1 MAEVLDADLASRAK
15 SELEQSPVPAL
26 RKLSVQQSG
35 ESLVIRGRVS
45 RFYYKQLAQETVRA
59 VSGGLRVV
67 NSVEVLMSG
76 A

>member
-15 SELEQSPVPAL
+15 SELEHSPVPAL

-35 ESLVIRGRVS
+35 EALVIRGRVL
-45 RFYYKQLAQETVRA
+45 RFYHKQLAQETVRA

-76 A
+76 V